1 MQVIYEKV
9 SDVVESRVWFAS
21 KNLTDEFSEKF
32 QTVFDPPPPHFRK
45 IMLQIFYMD
54 MVEYMQGGTRAR

>member
-1 MQVIYEKV
+1 MQVIYEKD
-9 SDVVESRVWFAS
+9 SDVVENRVWSAR
-21 KNLTDEFSEKF
+21 KNLTDKFSEKF
-32 QTVFDPPPPHFRK
+32 QTVFDPPPHHFGK